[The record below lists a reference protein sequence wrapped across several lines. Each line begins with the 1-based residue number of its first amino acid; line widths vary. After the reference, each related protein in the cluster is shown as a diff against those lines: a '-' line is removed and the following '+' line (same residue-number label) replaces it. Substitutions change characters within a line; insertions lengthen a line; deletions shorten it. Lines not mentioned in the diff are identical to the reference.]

1 MREKPGYRI
10 RLALLLALTAPASAF
25 ASWTCTVSTTSVAFG
40 IYNPIAATPND
51 NGVGSV
57 TIRCGLPDDDDHN
70 INVDTKIDL
79 GAYANG
85 TQRRMTNGT
94 SFMNYNLYTNATRT
108 TAWTATTTRS
118 QFFQL
123 QDPPP
128 QTKSVTYTVYGRIPA
143 LQSVTGGSYIDSP
156 VVTAISNLD

>member
-1 MREKPGYRI
+1 MRKNSAYRI
-10 RLALLLALTAPASAF
+10 RLALLLALTSPAGAF
-25 ASWTCTVSTTSVAFG
+25 ASWTCTVSTTNVAFG
-40 IYNPIAATPND
+40 IYNPLAAAAND
-51 NGVGSV
+51 NGVGSITV
-57 TIRCGLPDDDDHN
+57 RCGLPDDDDHN
-70 INVDTKIDL
+70 INVDTRIDL
-79 GAYANG
+79 GTHASGA
-85 TQRRMTNGT
+85 QRRMTNGT
-94 SFMNYNLYTNATRT
+94 SFMNYNLYTNAART